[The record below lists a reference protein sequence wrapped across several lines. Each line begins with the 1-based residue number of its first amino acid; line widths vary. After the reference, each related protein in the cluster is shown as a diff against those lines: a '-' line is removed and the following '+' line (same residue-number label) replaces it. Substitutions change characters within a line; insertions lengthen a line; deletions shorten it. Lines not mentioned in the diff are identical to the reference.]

1 MHKKIVTKTISN
13 RIKKYISHIIENSQT
28 GFIKGRYIGEN
39 IRLIQET
46 KEALEEEYHPG
57 LILFADF
64 EKAFDSI
71 SNDFMFNCLK
81 CFNFGTD
88 IIRWINCFYNDVK
101 SSVTNSGYMTEFFH
115 IKRGLRQGCP
125 LSAYL
130 FIICIELLA
139 AAVRENKNIGG
150 ISLFGNDFK
159 SSMFA
164 DDATFALDGTF
175 NSFRGLIDVLEAFKS
190 VSGLKLNNKKNT
202 VLRIGSLRNA
212 TVEYL
217 KHLNFLWTSESA
229 KTLGIVFF
237 AESKIMQEQNLYPK
251 QNDFTN
257 CLKRWQ
263 HRKLT
268 LMGKITV
275 IKTFALPKLIYPFT
289 VL

>member
-1 MHKKIVTKTISN
+1 MQNNKSPGSDGITTEFYKIFWSDIKSYYVKSLNYSFENGDMTVMQKQGLISLLPKKNNDLGNLNNWRPLTLLNTDYKIVTKTISN

-46 KEALEEEYHPG
+46 IEVLEEENHPG

-71 SNDFMFNCLK
+71 SHDFMFNCLK

-88 IIRWINCFYNDVK
+88 IIRWIKCFYNDVK

-175 NSFRGLIDVLEAFKS
+175 NSF
-190 VSGLKLNNKKNT
+190 
-202 VLRIGSLRNA
+202 
-212 TVEYL
+212 
-217 KHLNFLWTSESA
+217 
-229 KTLGIVFF
+229 
-237 AESKIMQEQNLYPK
+237 
-251 QNDFTN
+251 
-257 CLKRWQ
+257 
-263 HRKLT
+263 
-268 LMGKITV
+268 
-275 IKTFALPKLIYPFT
+275 
-289 VL
+289 